1 MADSC
6 QCMAKTTTILYSN
19 WPPIKISKLF
29 KKKKIQRVNSQ
40 DQKVIL
46 ANLVEP
52 TNAMIVPVSNQMVS
66 VLG

>member
-19 WPPIKISKLF
+19 WPPIKISELF